1 MKPLLLFLISI
12 ISFLSS
18 IAQSNSIDDWDKGW
32 LSKTK
37 GKLKSIKVGNR
48 GAGTQIFYY
57 KSNKSIFSIVKRSL
71 HGLDSA
77 SSICT
82 NFQNDTLF
90 RVVVTRHLRG
100 GTQGS
105 AIVYLDGN
113 QIIEQKVTGVVFIPP
128 VPTLIDS
135 SSKMLEYA
143 KKVLSWQLK

>member
-1 MKPLLLFLISI
+1 MKPLLLLLIYI

-18 IAQSNSIDDWDKGW
+18 IAQSNIDGWDKDWG
-32 LSKTK
+32 SKVR

-48 GAGTQIFYY
+48 AIGTAIFYY
-57 KSNKSIFSIVKRSL
+57 KSNRSIFSIVKRSQ
-71 HGLDSA
+71 HGWDSV
-77 SSICT
+77 SSICA

-100 GTQGS
+100 STQGT

-128 VPTLIDS
+128 APTLIDS
-135 SSKMLEYA
+135 SNKMLEYA
-143 KKVLSWQLK
+143 KGVLSWQLK